1 VSRKAA
7 PAAAPSRAVA
17 ARPSRAGARSPTFA
31 DEFKARTGFPPY
43 DRFLAAVS
51 ATRELP
57 GLAQIAVSVAE
68 RKRAK
73 EEANGGSIARAAA
86 LTREACTE
94 WGDAFGV
101 LSSITE
107 TLAGLPQVWQG
118 PRHLVDA
125 LKGAPDRP
133 GLADEVVPETERD
146 AILKEGIPFGVGLGR
161 LSRITVGG
169 FKLRAL
175 KHWSSENL
183 RYDWTSDTWFVRTNL
198 GPEWVAAEDG
208 EWILFKPYG
217 GTYPWKR
224 APWLAITLAYTLARD
239 AWFQRARY
247 GQVIAP
253 TRVGTVSEG
262 STEEQRQV
270 FASLLANAAFDN
282 WMVLRPNETYEV
294 KGVSGGDRT
303 LEVFAQADEWARRTM
318 ITTLKGETVT
328 TDGAKGFGSDA
339 AQERI
344 SRAKLAFY
352 GRAWSRCESEIFS
365 WFAYDF
371 EGEKA
376 HIVRTYDTST
386 PADAATKIKAID
398 DLGKALDSVEAGLKT
413 VGLRPKQESIV
424 ALANSV
430 GIEVEALP
438 TSSAPATKIDFAPT
452 DIAKMVTKDEGR
464 ASLGLPTLPDGKGE
478 AFIADETDPSA
489 PTPAAATPAPPEVAD
504 GLP

>member
-1 VSRKAA
+1 MSKKAA

-17 ARPSRAGARSPTFA
+17 ARPSRAGASSSPFA
-31 DEFKARTGFPPY
+31 DEYKARTGFPPY
-43 DRFLAAVS
+43 DRFLSAFH

-57 GLAQIAVSVAE
+57 GLAQVAVSVAE

-73 EEANGGSIARAAA
+73 EEANGGQLQRAAA

-118 PRHLVDA
+118 PRHLVDV
-125 LKGAPDRP
+125 LKGTPDRP

-146 AILKEGIPFGVGLGR
+146 AVLKEGITFGVGLGR
-161 LSRITVGG
+161 LSRISVAGVT
-169 FKLRAL
+169 LRAL
-175 KHWSSENL
+175 KHWSSENI
-183 RYDWTSDTWFVRTNL
+183 RYDWASDTWFVRTAR

-208 EWILFKPYG
+208 EWILFTPYG

-253 TRVGTVSEG
+253 TRVGTVTEG
-262 STEEQRQV
+262 SSEEQRQA
-270 FASLLANAAFDN
+270 FASLLANAVFDN
-282 WMVLRPNETYEV
+282 WLVLRPGETYDV

-303 LEVFAQADEWARRTM
+303 LEVFAQADDWARRTM
-318 ITTLKGETVT
+318 ITTLKGETAT

-339 AQERI
+339 AQERM

-352 GRAWSRCESEIFS
+352 GRAWSRCESTIFS

-371 EGEKA
+371 EGHHA
-376 HIVRTYDTST
+376 HITRTYDTRT
-386 PADAATKIKAID
+386 PADAATQIKAID
-398 DLGKALDSVEAGLKT
+398 EFGKAMSSLASGCKA
-413 VGLRPKQESIV
+413 VGREPKQSSIDALAESI
-424 ALANSV
+424 
-430 GIEVEALP
+430 GIELEEIE
-438 TSSAPATKIDFAPT
+438 S
-452 DIAKMVTKDEGR
+452 
-464 ASLGLPTLPDGKGE
+464 
-478 AFIADETDPSA
+478 
-489 PTPAAATPAPPEVAD
+489 PAPPAGATQEVAH
-504 GLP
+504 GVPG

>member
-1 VSRKAA
+1 MA
-7 PAAAPSRAVA
+7 RA
-17 ARPSRAGARSPTFA
+17 SFA
-31 DEFKARTGFPPY
+31 DEYKARTGFPPY
-43 DRFLAAVS
+43 DKFLAAFQ

-57 GLAQIAVSVAE
+57 GLAQVAASVAE

-73 EEANGGSIARAAA
+73 EEANSGLVQRAAA

-118 PRHLVDA
+118 PRHLVDV
-125 LKGAPDRP
+125 LKGTPDRP
-133 GLADEVVPETERD
+133 GLADEIVPETERD
-146 AILKEGIPFGVGLGR
+146 AILKDGIPFGVGLGR
-161 LSRITVGG
+161 LSRITIGG
-169 FKLRAL
+169 LTLRAL

-183 RYDWTSDTWFVRTNL
+183 RYDWASDTWFVRTMR
-198 GPEWVAAEDG
+198 GPEWIAAEDG
-208 EWILFKPYG
+208 EWILFTPYG

-253 TRVGTVSEG
+253 TRIGTVSEG
-262 STEEQRQV
+262 STEEQRQA
-270 FASLLANAAFDN
+270 FAALLASAVFDN
-282 WMVLRPNETYEV
+282 WMVLRPGETYDV

-303 LEVFAQADEWARRTM
+303 LEVFAQADDWARRTM

-328 TDGAKGFGSDA
+328 TDGAGGFGSDA

-352 GRAWSRCESEIFS
+352 GRAWSRCESQIFS

-371 EGEKA
+371 EGQHA
-376 HIVRTYDTST
+376 HIARTYDTRT
-386 PADAATKIKAID
+386 PADAETQIKAVD
-398 DLGKALDSVEAGLKT
+398 EFGKAMTSLAAGCKAI
-413 VGLRPKQESIV
+413 GREPEQASIDAIAESI
-424 ALANSV
+424 
-430 GIEVEALP
+430 GIQLKPIDVP
-438 TSSAPATKIDFAPT
+438 APAAG
-452 DIAKMVTKDEGR
+452 ALQEG
-464 ASLGLPTLPDGKGE
+464 SDGVPG
-478 AFIADETDPSA
+478 
-489 PTPAAATPAPPEVAD
+489 
-504 GLP
+504 

>member
-1 VSRKAA
+1 
-7 PAAAPSRAVA
+7 
-17 ARPSRAGARSPTFA
+17 
-31 DEFKARTGFPPY
+31 
-43 DRFLAAVS
+43 VS

-57 GLAQIAVSVAE
+57 GLAQVAVSVAE

-125 LKGAPDRP
+125 LKGTPDRP
-133 GLADEVVPETERD
+133 GLADEIVPETERD
-146 AILKEGIPFGVGLGR
+146 AILKEGIPFGVALGR

-183 RYDWTSDTWFVRTNL
+183 RFDWSADTWFVRTNL

-344 SRAKLAFY
+344 SRAKLDFY
-352 GRAWSRCESEIFS
+352 GRAWSRCEAEIFS
-365 WFAYDF
+365 WFAYDY

-376 HIVRTYDTST
+376 RIVRTYDTRT
-386 PADAATKIKAID
+386 PADAATKIKAVD
-398 DLGKALDSVEAGLKT
+398 DLGKALVSLQQGCQA
-413 VGLRPKQESIV
+413 VGREPDQTSID
-424 ALANSV
+424 ALAESV
-430 GIEVEALP
+430 GIELKALP
-438 TSSAPATKIDFAPT
+438 S
-452 DIAKMVTKDEGR
+452 EG
-464 ASLGLPTLPDGKGE
+464 
-478 AFIADETDPSA
+478 
-489 PTPAAATPAPPEVAD
+489 VAD
-504 GLP
+504 GLS

>member
-31 DEFKARTGFPPY
+31 DEFKDRTGFPPY
-43 DRFLAAVS
+43 DKFLEALT

-57 GLAQIAVSVAE
+57 GLAQVAVSVSE
-68 RKRAK
+68 RKKAK
-73 EEANGGSIARAAA
+73 EEANGGMVQRAAA

-118 PRHLVDA
+118 PRHLVDV
-125 LKGAPDRP
+125 LRGTPERP
-133 GLADEVVPETERD
+133 GLADEIVPETERD

-161 LSRITVGG
+161 LSRITINGIT
-169 FKLRAL
+169 LRAL

-183 RYDWTSDTWFVRTNL
+183 RYDWSSDTWFVRTAR

-208 EWILFKPYG
+208 EWILFTPYG

-253 TRVGTVSEG
+253 TRIGTVSEG
-262 STEEQRQV
+262 SSEEQRQV
-270 FASLLANAAFDN
+270 FLSLLANAAFDN
-282 WMVLRPNETYEV
+282 YLVLRPGETYDV

-303 LEVFAQADEWARRTM
+303 LEVFAQADAWARRTM

-328 TDGAKGFGSDA
+328 TDGSPGFASGD

-352 GRAWSRCESEIFS
+352 GRAWSRCEAQIFS

-371 EGEKA
+371 EGQHA
-376 HIVRTYDTST
+376 HIARTYDTRT
-386 PADAATKIKAID
+386 PTDAADQIKALD

-413 VGLRPKQESIV
+413 VGLRPKQESII

-464 ASLGLPTLPDGKGE
+464 ASLGLPSLPEGKGQ
-478 AFIADETDPSA
+478 AFIADETA
-489 PTPAAATPAPPEVAD
+489 PDGAASEGQPAQEETD
-504 GLP
+504 GLPG